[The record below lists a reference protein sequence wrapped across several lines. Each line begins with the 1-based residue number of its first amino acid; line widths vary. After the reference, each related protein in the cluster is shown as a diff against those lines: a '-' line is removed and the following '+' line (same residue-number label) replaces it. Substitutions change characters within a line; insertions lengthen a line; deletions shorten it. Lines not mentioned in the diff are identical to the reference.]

1 MRKTTDVQKRGTK
14 CKRMGLD
21 GGPVYIDRM
30 STLTVRKLN
39 VDLSE
44 GFPRHWM
51 GGDVYRTA
59 FMNAL
64 SMSFPL
70 GEQMFIDSVR
80 AAPLGALVD
89 PALRAEVKDFVG
101 QEASHRFV
109 HQQYNA
115 ELARQ
120 GFDYTMEAKLKL
132 RVARIGRLPLQDRLA
147 ITCALEHYTAM
158 LADYVLRH
166 PAWLD
171 GADPRLRILWNW
183 HAAEEL
189 EHKAVAFDVYRA
201 AGGGYWKRAL
211 WYLHVS
217 LAFWLDTSRQTVYNL
232 RHDRA
237 VWRLGTWTS
246 AARTWF
252 GRRGLAWS
260 LLKPGL
266 SYLSPRFHPWRH
278 DNRALLQ
285 MWLERNDDAYRTI
298 GSMST

>member
-1 MRKTTDVQKRGTK
+1 
-14 CKRMGLD
+14 
-21 GGPVYIDRM
+21 M

-39 VDLSE
+39 VDLSR
-44 GFPRHWM
+44 GFPRHWL

-80 AAPLGALVD
+80 AVPLEAIVD
-89 PALRAEVKDFVG
+89 PMLRAEVKDFVG

-109 HQQYNA
+109 HEQYNA

-120 GFDYTMEAKLKL
+120 GFDYTLEPEILRRIERVSKLPAL
-132 RVARIGRLPLQDRLA
+132 DRVAV
-147 ITCALEHYTAM
+147 TCAFEHYTAM
-158 LADYVLRH
+158 LADFVLRH
-166 PAWLD
+166 PEWLD
-171 GADPRLRILWNW
+171 GAEPQMRTLWSW
-183 HAAEEL
+183 HAAEES

-201 AGGGYWKRAL
+201 AGGGYWKRVL

-217 LAFWLDTSRQTVYNL
+217 LFFFWDSGRQTIHNL
-232 RHDRA
+232 RRDRA
-237 VWRLGTWTS
+237 ASRWSTWSS

-252 GRRGLAWS
+252 GRRGLAWH

-266 SYLSPRFHPWRH
+266 DYLSPRFHPWQH

-285 MWLERNDDAYRTI
+285 MWLEHNDDAYRAI
-298 GSMST
+298 GSTAV

>member
-1 MRKTTDVQKRGTK
+1 
-14 CKRMGLD
+14 
-21 GGPVYIDRM
+21 M
-30 STLTVRKLN
+30 SSLTVRKLN
-39 VDLSE
+39 VDLSS
-44 GFPRHWM
+44 GFARHWL
-51 GGDVYRTA
+51 GGDLYRTA

-80 AAPLGALVD
+80 AAPPEAILD
-89 PALRAEVKDFVG
+89 PVLRAEVKDFVG

-120 GFDYTMEAKLKL
+120 DFEYTMEPQLQV
-132 RVARIGRLPLQDRLA
+132 RVERIRRLPVQDRLA

-158 LADYVLRH
+158 LADFVLRN
-166 PAWLD
+166 PAWMD
-171 GADPRLRILWNW
+171 GADPQLRTLWNW

-201 AGGGYWKRAL
+201 AGGGYLKRVL

-217 LAFWLDTSRQTVYNL
+217 LVFWIDTTTQTFHNL
-232 RHDRA
+232 RRDGA
-237 VWRLGTWTS
+237 SWRLDTWTS
-246 AARTWF
+246 ALRMWF

-260 LLKPGL
+260 LFKPSIG
-266 SYLSPRFHPWRH
+266 YLSPRFHPWRH

-285 MWLERNDDAYRTI
+285 MWLESNDDTYREI
-298 GSMST
+298 GSSSG

>member
-1 MRKTTDVQKRGTK
+1 MRKTTDVQKRGTN
-14 CKRMGLD
+14 CKSWGLD
-21 GGPVYIDRM
+21 GSRVYIERM

-39 VDLSE
+39 VDLSG
-44 GFPRHWM
+44 GFARHWL

-80 AAPLGALVD
+80 AAPPDSIAD
-89 PALRAEVKDFVG
+89 PLLRAEVKDFVG

-120 GFDYTMEAKLKL
+120 GYDYTMEPQIKVRVERIRKLP
-132 RVARIGRLPLQDRLA
+132 VTDRLA

-158 LADYVLRH
+158 LADYVLRN
-166 PAWLD
+166 PDFLA
-171 GADPRLRILWNW
+171 GAEPRLRTLWTW
-183 HAAEEL
+183 HAAEET

-217 LAFWLDTSRQTVYNL
+217 LVFWIDTSMQTLHNL
-232 RHDRA
+232 RRDGA
-237 VWRLGTWTS
+237 AWRWGTWTS

-252 GRRGLAWS
+252 GRKGLAWH
-260 LLKPGL
+260 LLRPGL
-266 SYLSPRFHPWRH
+266 DYLSPRFHPWQH
-278 DNRALLQ
+278 NNRALLQ
-285 MWLERNDDAYRTI
+285 MWLERNDDAYRSV
-298 GSMST
+298 GSTSA

>member
-1 MRKTTDVQKRGTK
+1 M
-14 CKRMGLD
+14 D
-21 GGPVYIDRM
+21 GSRVYIEGM

-39 VDLSE
+39 VDLSG
-44 GFPRHWM
+44 GFARHWL

-80 AAPLGALVD
+80 AAAPDSIADPL
-89 PALRAEVKDFVG
+89 LRAEVKDFVG
-101 QEASHRFV
+101 QEASHRYV

-120 GFDYTMEAKLKL
+120 GYDYTMEPQIAVRVERIRKLP
-132 RVARIGRLPLQDRLA
+132 VTDRLA

-158 LADYVLRH
+158 LADYVLRN
-166 PAWLD
+166 PDFLA
-171 GADPRLRILWNW
+171 GAEPRLRTLWTW
-183 HAAEEL
+183 HAAEET

-217 LAFWLDTSRQTVYNL
+217 LVFWIDTSMQTLHNL
-232 RHDRA
+232 RRDGA
-237 VWRLGTWTS
+237 VWRMRTWTS

-252 GRRGLAWS
+252 GRKGLAWH
-260 LLKPGL
+260 LLRPGL
-266 SYLSPRFHPWRH
+266 DYLSPRFHPWQH

-285 MWLERNDDAYRTI
+285 MWLERNGDAARSI
-298 GSMST
+298 GSTAA

>member
-1 MRKTTDVQKRGTK
+1 
-14 CKRMGLD
+14 
-21 GGPVYIDRM
+21 M

-44 GFPRHWM
+44 GFPRHWL

-80 AAPLGALVD
+80 AAPPEAITD

-120 GFDYTMEAKLKL
+120 GFDYTLEESLKVRVERIRKLP
-132 RVARIGRLPLQDRLA
+132 VTHRLA

-158 LADYVLRH
+158 LADYLLRH
-166 PAWLD
+166 PEWLE
-171 GADPRLRILWNW
+171 GAAPQLRTLWAW

-201 AGGGYWKRAL
+201 AGGGYWKRVS

-217 LAFWLDTSRQTVYNL
+217 LIFWRDTSLQTLHNL
-232 RHDRA
+232 RRDRA
-237 VWRLGTWTS
+237 VWRLGTWAS

-252 GRRGLAWS
+252 GRRGLAWH

-266 SYLSPRFHPWRH
+266 DYLSPRFHPWQH

-285 MWLERNDDAYRTI
+285 MWLERNDDSYRTI
-298 GSMST
+298 ISTSA

>member
-1 MRKTTDVQKRGTK
+1 
-14 CKRMGLD
+14 
-21 GGPVYIDRM
+21 M
-30 STLTVRKLN
+30 STLTVRKLK
-39 VDLSE
+39 VDLSR
-44 GFPRHWM
+44 GFARHWM

-80 AAPLGALVD
+80 AVPPDTLADA
-89 PALRAEVKDFVG
+89 ALRAEVKDFIG

-120 GFDYTMEAKLKL
+120 GYDYTLEAKTRE
-132 RVARIGRLPLQDRLA
+132 RVELIATLPVRDRLA

-158 LADYVLRH
+158 LADFVLRH
-166 PAWLD
+166 PAWLER
-171 GADPRLRILWNW
+171 AEPQMRTLWSW
-183 HAAEEL
+183 HAAEES

-201 AGGGYWKRAL
+201 AGGSYRKRAL

-217 LAFWLDTSRQTVYNL
+217 LVFWWETSQQTVANL
-232 RHDRA
+232 KRDGA
-237 VWRLGTWTS
+237 LWKWTTWKS
-246 AARTWF
+246 AASSWF
-252 GRRGLAWS
+252 GRQGLLWH

-266 SYLSPRFHPWRH
+266 DYLSPRFHPWQH

-285 MWLERNDDAYRTI
+285 MWLERNDDSFRAI
-298 GSMST
+298 GTTPG

>member
-1 MRKTTDVQKRGTK
+1 
-14 CKRMGLD
+14 
-21 GGPVYIDRM
+21 M

-39 VDLSE
+39 VDLSR
-44 GFPRHWM
+44 GFARHWM

-80 AAPLGALVD
+80 AV
-89 PALRAEVKDFVG
+89 PADTLPDGGLRAEVKDFIG

-120 GFDYTMEAKLKL
+120 GYDYTLEPKTRK
-132 RVARIGRLPLQDRLA
+132 RVELIATLPVHDRLA

-158 LADYVLRH
+158 LADFVLRH
-166 PAWLD
+166 PAWLER
-171 GADPRLRILWNW
+171 AEPQMRTLWSW
-183 HAAEEL
+183 HAAEES

-201 AGGGYWKRAL
+201 SGGRYWKRVL

-217 LAFWLDTSRQTVYNL
+217 LIFWWETSQQTVHNL
-232 RHDRA
+232 KRDRA
-237 VWRLGTWTS
+237 LWSWRTWGS
-246 AARTWF
+246 AARAWF
-252 GRRGLAWS
+252 GRQGLAWH

-266 SYLSPRFHPWRH
+266 DYLSPRFHPWQH

-285 MWLERNDDAYRTI
+285 MWLEHNDDAFRTI
-298 GSMST
+298 GSTPG

>member
-1 MRKTTDVQKRGTK
+1 
-14 CKRMGLD
+14 
-21 GGPVYIDRM
+21 M

-39 VDLSE
+39 VDLSR
-44 GFPRHWM
+44 GFPRHWL

-80 AAPLGALVD
+80 AAPLEAILD
-89 PALRAEVKDFVG
+89 PVLRAEVKDFVG

-109 HQQYNA
+109 HEQYNA

-120 GFDYTMEAKLKL
+120 GFDYTLEPEILRRIERVSKLPAL
-132 RVARIGRLPLQDRLA
+132 DRVAV
-147 ITCALEHYTAM
+147 TCAFEHYTAM
-158 LADYVLRH
+158 LADFVLRH
-166 PAWLD
+166 PEWLD
-171 GADPRLRILWNW
+171 GAEPQMRTLWSW
-183 HAAEEL
+183 HAAEES

-201 AGGGYWKRAL
+201 AGGGYWKRVL

-217 LAFWLDTSRQTVYNL
+217 LFFFWDSGRQTIHNL
-232 RHDRA
+232 RRDRA
-237 VWRLGTWTS
+237 LWRMRTWTG

-252 GRRGLAWS
+252 GRRGLAWH

-266 SYLSPRFHPWRH
+266 DYLSPRFHPWQH

-285 MWLERNDDAYRTI
+285 MWLEHNDDAYRAI
-298 GSMST
+298 GSTAV

>member
-1 MRKTTDVQKRGTK
+1 
-14 CKRMGLD
+14 
-21 GGPVYIDRM
+21 M
-30 STLTVRKLN
+30 STLTVRKPNL
-39 VDLSE
+39 DLSP

-80 AAPLGALVD
+80 AAPPEAILD

-101 QEASHRFV
+101 QEASHRFM
-109 HQQYNA
+109 HQQFND

-120 GFDYTMEAKLKL
+120 GFDYTLEPRMKWKVE
-132 RVARIGRLPLQDRLA
+132 RIRRLPVRDRLA

-166 PAWLD
+166 PEWLE
-171 GADPRLRILWNW
+171 GAEPRLRTLWSW

-201 AGGGYWKRAL
+201 AGGGYWKRAI

-217 LAFWLDTSRQTVYNL
+217 LAFWLDTHWQTVHNL
-232 RHDRA
+232 RRDRA
-237 VWRLGTWTS
+237 VWRPGTWTS
-246 AARTWF
+246 AARAWF
-252 GRRGLAWS
+252 GWRGMAWS

-266 SYLSPRFHPWRH
+266 GYLSPRFHPWRH
-278 DNRALLQ
+278 DNRVLLRT
-285 MWLERNDDAYRTI
+285 WLESNEDSVRAI
-298 GSMST
+298 GSTQA

>member
-1 MRKTTDVQKRGTK
+1 
-14 CKRMGLD
+14 
-21 GGPVYIDRM
+21 M
-30 STLTVRKLN
+30 STLTVRKLH
-39 VDLSE
+39 VDLSR
-44 GFPRHWM
+44 GFARHWM

-80 AAPLGALVD
+80 AAPPAAD
-89 PALRAEVKDFVG
+89 PALRAEVKDFIG

-120 GFDYTMEAKLKL
+120 GYEYTLEPKIRK
-132 RVARIGRLPLQDRLA
+132 RVELIATLPVRDRLA

-158 LADYVLRH
+158 LADFVLRH
-166 PAWLD
+166 PAWLERAEPD
-171 GADPRLRILWNW
+171 MRTLWSW
-183 HAAEEL
+183 HAAEES

-201 AGGGYWKRAL
+201 CGGGYRKRVL

-217 LAFWLDTSRQTVYNL
+217 LVFWWETTLQTVHNL
-232 RHDRA
+232 RRDRA
-237 VWRLGTWTS
+237 LWKWATWRS
-246 AARTWF
+246 AAGAWF
-252 GRRGLAWS
+252 GRRGLAWH

-266 SYLSPRFHPWRH
+266 DYLSPRFHPWQH
-278 DNRALLQ
+278 DNRELLR
-285 MWLERNDDAYRTI
+285 MWLERNDDSLRAI
-298 GSMST
+298 GSTPS

>member
-1 MRKTTDVQKRGTK
+1 
-14 CKRMGLD
+14 
-21 GGPVYIDRM
+21 M
-30 STLTVRKLN
+30 STLTVRKPNL
-39 VDLSE
+39 DLSR

-80 AAPLGALVD
+80 AAPPEAILD

-101 QEASHRFV
+101 QEASHRFM
-109 HQQYNA
+109 HQQFNE

-120 GFDYTMEAKLKL
+120 GFDYTLEPRMKWKVE
-132 RVARIGRLPLQDRLA
+132 RIRRLPLQDRLA

-166 PAWLD
+166 PGWLE
-171 GADPRLRILWNW
+171 GADPRLRTLWSW

-201 AGGGYWKRAL
+201 AGGGYRKRAI

-217 LAFWLDTSRQTVYNL
+217 LAFWLDTHWQTVHNL
-232 RHDRA
+232 RRDHA
-237 VWRLGTWTS
+237 VWRPGTWTS
-246 AARTWF
+246 AARAWF
-252 GRRGLAWS
+252 GWRGMAWS

-266 SYLSPRFHPWRH
+266 GYLSPRFHPWRH
-278 DNRALLQ
+278 DNRALLRT
-285 MWLERNDDAYRTI
+285 WLDSNEDSVRAI
-298 GSMST
+298 GSTRA

>member
-1 MRKTTDVQKRGTK
+1 
-14 CKRMGLD
+14 
-21 GGPVYIDRM
+21 M

-39 VDLSE
+39 VDLSR
-44 GFPRHWM
+44 GFARHWL

-80 AAPLGALVD
+80 AAAPEAVLE
-89 PALRAEVKDFVG
+89 PKLRAEVKDFVG

-120 GFDYTMEAKLKL
+120 GFDYTLEPEIVK
-132 RVARIGRLPLQDRLA
+132 RIALVTRLPALDRLA
-147 ITCALEHYTAM
+147 ITCAFEHYTAM
-158 LADYVLRH
+158 LADFVLRH
-166 PAWLD
+166 PEWMD
-171 GADPRLRILWNW
+171 GADPQMRTLWSW
-183 HAAEEL
+183 HAAEES

-201 AGGGYWKRAL
+201 AGGGYWKRVL

-217 LAFWLDTSRQTVYNL
+217 LVFFWDSGRQTVHNL
-232 RHDRA
+232 RRDRA
-237 VWRLGTWTS
+237 LWRMRTWTS

-252 GRRGLAWS
+252 GRKGLAWH
-260 LLKPGL
+260 LFKPGL
-266 SYLSPRFHPWRH
+266 DYLSPRFHPWQH

-285 MWLERNDDAYRTI
+285 MWLEHNDDAYRAI
-298 GSMST
+298 GSTGV

>member
-1 MRKTTDVQKRGTK
+1 
-14 CKRMGLD
+14 
-21 GGPVYIDRM
+21 M

-44 GFPRHWM
+44 GFPRHWL

-80 AAPLGALVD
+80 AAPLEAITD

-120 GFDYTMEAKLKL
+120 GFDYTLEASLKVRVERIRKLP
-132 RVARIGRLPLQDRLA
+132 VTHRLA

-158 LADYVLRH
+158 LADYLLRH
-166 PAWLD
+166 PEWLKD
-171 GADPRLRILWNW
+171 AAPQLRTLWAW

-201 AGGGYWKRAL
+201 AGGGYWKRVS

-217 LAFWLDTSRQTVYNL
+217 LIFWRDTSLQTLHNL
-232 RHDRA
+232 RRDRA

-246 AARTWF
+246 AARAWF
-252 GRRGLAWS
+252 GRKGLAWH

-266 SYLSPRFHPWRH
+266 DYLSPRFHPWQH

-285 MWLERNDDAYRTI
+285 LWLERNDETYRTV
-298 GSMST
+298 GSTAA

>member
-1 MRKTTDVQKRGTK
+1 
-14 CKRMGLD
+14 
-21 GGPVYIDRM
+21 M

-39 VDLSE
+39 VDLSH
-44 GFPRHWM
+44 GFARHWM
-51 GGDVYRTA
+51 GGDIYRTA

-80 AAPLGALVD
+80 AVPADTIAD
-89 PALRAEVKDFVG
+89 PALRAEVKDFIG

-120 GFDYTMEAKLKL
+120 GYDYTLEDNTRK
-132 RVARIGRLPLQDRLA
+132 RVELIARLPVQDRLA

-158 LADYVLRH
+158 LADFVLRH
-166 PAWLD
+166 PQWLER
-171 GADPRLRILWNW
+171 AEPQMRTLWSW
-183 HAAEEL
+183 HAAEES

-217 LAFWLDTSRQTVYNL
+217 LVFWWDTTRQTAYNL
-232 RHDRA
+232 KRDRA
-237 VWRLGTWTS
+237 LWRWRTWRS
-246 AARTWF
+246 AAGAWF
-252 GRRGLAWS
+252 GRQGLVWH
-260 LLKPGL
+260 LVKPGL
-266 SYLSPRFHPWRH
+266 DYLSPRFHPWQH

-285 MWLERNDDAYRTI
+285 MWLERNDDAFRAVR
-298 GSMST
+298 STSP

>member
-1 MRKTTDVQKRGTK
+1 MQRDVQ
-14 CKRMGLD
+14 
-21 GGPVYIDRM
+21 VYIEQM

-39 VDLSE
+39 VDLSR

-80 AAPLGALVD
+80 AAPPEAILD
-89 PALRAEVKDFVG
+89 PVLRAEVKDFVG
-101 QEASHRFV
+101 QEASHRYV

-120 GFDYTMEAKLKL
+120 GFPYTMEDKLKV
-132 RVARIGRLPLQDRLA
+132 RVERIRKLPVRDRLA

-166 PAWLD
+166 PEWLE
-171 GADPRLRILWNW
+171 GADAQLRTLWNW

-201 AGGGYWKRAL
+201 AGGGYRRRVL

-217 LAFWLDTSRQTVYNL
+217 VSFWLDTSLQTLHNL
-232 RHDRA
+232 RRDRA
-237 VWRLGTWTS
+237 VWRLSTWTS

-252 GRRGLAWS
+252 GRGGLVWS

-266 SYLSPRFHPWRH
+266 GYLSPRFHPWQH

-285 MWLERNDDAYRTI
+285 MWLERNDDTYREI
-298 GSMST
+298 GSTSA